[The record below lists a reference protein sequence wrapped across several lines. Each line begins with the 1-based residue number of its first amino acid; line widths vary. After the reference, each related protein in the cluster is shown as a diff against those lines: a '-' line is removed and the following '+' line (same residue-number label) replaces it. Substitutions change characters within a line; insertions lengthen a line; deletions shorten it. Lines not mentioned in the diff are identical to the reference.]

1 MTVTKAQIRATT
13 KYESTAYDKILIRI
27 PKGEREKY
35 KQAAEDRSLSLNQFF
50 VQAAEQYM
58 KDY

>member
-13 KYESTAYDKILIRI
+13 KYESNTYDKILIRI
-27 PKGEREKY
+27 PKGERKKY
-35 KQAAEDRSLSLNQFF
+35 KQAAKDRSLSLNQFF